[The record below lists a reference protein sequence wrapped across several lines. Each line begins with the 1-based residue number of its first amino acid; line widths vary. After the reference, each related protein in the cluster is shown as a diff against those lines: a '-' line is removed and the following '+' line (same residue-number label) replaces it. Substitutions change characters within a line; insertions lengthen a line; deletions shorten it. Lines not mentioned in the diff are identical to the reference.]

1 MYQSS
6 QSAEEAEKGVD
17 DMIIPAE
24 FRIPAETS
32 SETTMKIQAESATF
46 RRNYPKLQE
55 RNETSGVPVARTR
68 SGGIGINILARRSS
82 QNGKRF

>member
-6 QSAEEAEKGVD
+6 QSAEEAAKGD
-17 DMIIPAE
+17 RCYDIPAE

-32 SETTMKIQAESATF
+32 AETTMKIQAESATF
-46 RRNYPKLQE
+46 RRNFLKLQE

-68 SGGIGINILARRSS
+68 SGGIGINILALER
-82 QNGKRF
+82 KRERGGS